1 MKALIIA
8 NGLAPTKTIARR
20 LAGMADLVVCAD
32 GGANHAARLGIR
44 PDVIL
49 GDLDSMTAATAR
61 TFRSVPTLLVR
72 DQYSTDLEKAIRYAL
87 GRRYAEIDVLGATGR
102 RIDHT
107 AGNLGCFR
115 RFGSRC
121 TLRFVD
127 DEGELS
133 MVRNKAVVEAEKGE
147 IFSLIPLDRCTG
159 VTTANLRYGLT
170 NGVLELGVR
179 EGTSNRAIART
190 VTISLKKGTLLL
202 FRPHCSRRA

>member
-8 NGLAPTKTIARR
+8 NGLAPTQAIARR
-20 LAGMADLVVCAD
+20 LASLADLVICAD

-49 GDLDSMTAATAR
+49 GDLDSISAATAR

-72 DQYSTDLEKAIRYAL
+72 DQNSTDLEKAIRYAL
-87 GRRYAEIDVLGATGR
+87 LHRYAEIDVLGATGR
-102 RIDHT
+102 RVDHT
-107 AGNLGCFR
+107 AGNLGCFKKY
-115 RFGSRC
+115 GSRC
-121 TLRFVD
+121 TLRFID

-133 MVRNKAVVEAEKGE
+133 LVRNKAAVEAGKGA
-147 IFSLIPLDRCTG
+147 IISLLPLDRCTG
-159 VTTANLRYGLT
+159 VTTANLRYALK

-179 EGTSNRAIART
+179 EGTSNRATARV

-202 FRPHCSRRA
+202 FRPHLSRRS